1 MGAALELC
9 VLCKDGREIPV
20 EISLSPLESD
30 EGTLVSAAI
39 RDVTERKRAQMAV
52 REAEE
57 LFHRVFDEAPIGMAM
72 LDLDLRFVGV
82 NEALCE
88 ITGYSREQLE
98 ATSSEAI
105 THPDDLGEQEREI
118 AAVLAGEAAGYRS
131 EKRFVH
137 AGQSPVWVAVQM
149 TLLRD
154 ADAHPLRF
162 LAQIQDITDRRRSEE
177 QLIHLADHD
186 PLTGLLNRRSFE
198 RELEAHRLRRARYGG
213 GGAVIMLDLDHFKFI
228 NDTLGHHAGD
238 EAIITASRV
247 LGSRLRGTDVLARL
261 GGDEF
266 AVLLPNADE
275 SRSAPGGGGAARSA
289 AC

>member
-1 MGAALELC
+1 MIEARSRRLLESAPDAVVIVDERRIVWCWPIAGRGVIGLHAAGELLALTVEALIPERFRESHVGHRMGFFGDPHVRPMADRALELYA
-9 VLCKDGREIPV
+9 LRKDGREIPV
-20 EISLSPLESD
+20 EISLGAVRELIRKGS
-30 EGTLVSAAI
+30 LVSAVDPR
-39 RDVTERKRAQMAV
+39 RDRAQAGETAV

-57 LFHRVFDEAPIGMAM
+57 LFRRAFDEAPIGMAM
-72 LDLDLRFVGV
+72 LDLELRFVEV

-137 AGQSPVWVAVQM
+137 ADRSPVWVAVQM

-177 QLIHLADHD
+177 
-186 PLTGLLNRRSFE
+186 
-198 RELEAHRLRRARYGG
+198 RL
-213 GGAVIMLDLDHFKFI
+213 
-228 NDTLGHHAGD
+228 
-238 EAIITASRV
+238 V
-247 LGSRLRGTDVLARL
+247 L
-261 GGDEF
+261 
-266 AVLLPNADE
+266 
-275 SRSAPGGGGAARSA
+275 PG
-289 AC
+289 